1 MKINALA
8 LSLGTLLAL
17 GASLQASTTYDYSF
31 GGVGGDLHS
40 NIHTFSPT
48 GASGPS
54 ITASGYEVDSSW
66 LFGSYITPVDLY
78 RKGSGGDENGLGLTN
93 DPSHENEITS
103 GSFIML
109 DLGNFDDLV
118 LTSLKLSTESTTGN
132 DKFEIWGSNSAPS
145 FFYSIPTSGLIT
157 GKGQGFQNVS
167 SLDGDRYIFV
177 SAQSGNVLLGGLSA
191 TTVTPEPASAAL
203 VGLALAGAGMLFR
216 RRFQS

>member
-17 GASLQASTTYDYSF
+17 GASLQASTTYDYGF
-31 GGVGGDLHS
+31 GGLGDLHS
-40 NIHTFSPT
+40 STHTFAPT
-48 GASGPS
+48 AGSGPS
-54 ITASGYEVDSSW
+54 ITASGYEVENSF
-66 LFGSYITPVDLY
+66 FGPYVESATLY
-78 RKGSGGDENGLGLTN
+78 SKGSGGDENGLGLTN
-93 DPSHENEITS
+93 DPSHDNEITS

>member
-17 GASLQASTTYDYSF
+17 GASLQASTVVNYGF
-31 GGVGGDLHS
+31 GGLGNLHS
-40 NIHTFSPT
+40 STHTFSPT
-48 GASGPS
+48 GGSGPS

-66 LFGSYITPVDLY
+66 FGSYTTSATLY
-78 RKGSGGDENGLGLTN
+78 SKGSGGDENGLGLTN
-93 DPSHENEITS
+93 DPSRDNEITS

-109 DLGNFDDLV
+109 DLGTLDKLV

-145 FFYSIPTSGLIT
+145 SFYSIPTSGLIT
-157 GKGQGFQNVS
+157 GKSEGFQNVS

-177 SAQSGNVLLGGLSA
+177 SAQSGNVLLGGLTA
-191 TTVTPEPASAAL
+191 TVTPEPGSAAL